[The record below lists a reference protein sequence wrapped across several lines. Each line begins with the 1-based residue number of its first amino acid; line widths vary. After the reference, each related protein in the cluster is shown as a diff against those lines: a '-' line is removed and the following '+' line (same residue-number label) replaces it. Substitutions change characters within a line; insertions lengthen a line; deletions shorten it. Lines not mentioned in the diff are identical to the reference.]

1 MHRFHP
7 AALGMVDRAITI
19 TSVGRHRRRHHRRRH
34 HRRRRCHCGV
44 RGTISAVAWSPL
56 SQPQAV

>member
-1 MHRFHP
+1 
-7 AALGMVDRAITI
+7 MVDRAITI

-34 HRRRRCHCGV
+34 RCHCGV
-44 RGTISAVAWSPL
+44 RGTISAVACSPL